1 MAKQNTAPT
10 MKDVAKEAGVS
21 LGTVSKVINGIPVG
35 DEYRKKV
42 EQAIKTLDYHIN
54 AYAKGLKNNRT
65 TPWRSFCP
73 ICSTLSLVWWHT
85 TSTGRW

>member
-35 DEYRKKV
+35 EEYRKKV
-42 EQAIKTLDYHIN
+42 EAESAEETK
-54 AYAKGLKNNRT
+54 AA
-65 TPWRSFCP
+65 
-73 ICSTLSLVWWHT
+73 
-85 TSTGRW
+85 